1 MCWVRKFISL
11 SLFVLLSPCIISQN
25 VHQEKTV
32 QKKIEEGFRYLYDFQ
47 FHKADSISSKILAS
61 YPNEALA
68 HLLRAHYYWYLII
81 SGLNNQIN
89 QGNCKTA
96 LINAE
101 KLQHNKKNSTLSNDE
116 LFTKITIQV
125 LFARLESLNGN
136 EWSSFTHLNKGT
148 NSIKHSLN
156 KEKYYPYFLLV
167 NGLYLYYRSYA
178 MSAYPY
184 LAPYL
189 VLMPSGNEASGLK
202 MLRTATG
209 VQDAFLS
216 CESKYFLM
224 KLCMARG
231 WNQEAIDLS
240 RSLHQ
245 TYPKNLLF
253 AYYHAVM
260 CKNMNQMK
268 ELDGIYKKILM
279 IDQLKAGYLPGQ
291 KEYFIVKVRE
301 LMDVRR

>member
-1 MCWVRKFISL
+1 MCSVRKFASL
-11 SLFVLLSPCIISQN
+11 LLLILFASGIFSQN
-25 VHQEKTV
+25 TIHENSV
-32 QKKIEEGFRYLYDFQ
+32 QQNVETGFGYLYNFQ
-47 FHKADSISSKILAS
+47 FHRADSVSSKTIAL
-61 YPNEALA
+61 YPTEPMA
-68 HLLRAHYYWYLII
+68 HLLRAHYYWYLIV
-81 SGLNNQIN
+81 SGLNNQVN
-89 QGNCKTA
+89 QEKCKSA
-96 LINAE
+96 LRNAE

-136 EWSSFTHLNKGT
+136 EWSSFSHLNSGT

-156 KEKYYPYFLLV
+156 KEKKYPYFLLV

-178 MSAYPY
+178 MKAYPY

-189 VLMPSGNEASGLK
+189 VLMPAGNEIDGLK
-202 MLRTATG
+202 MLREATRSN
-209 VQDAFLS
+209 DAFLS
-216 CESKYFLM
+216 CEAKYFLM
-224 KLCMARG
+224 KLSIARN